1 VLREQVAR
9 RAEAGGR
16 WLGPCAVS
24 DDDRVATVHP
34 VRTIDGARRGRAMI
48 GGMNDAARLAAV
60 LVPVFRDGD
69 GRLRIVLIV
78 RTDRG
83 LHGGQLAVPGGR
95 HDPEDES
102 LLTTALREAREEI
115 GLDEVDVL
123 CELPPVR
130 SGPTNYEVHAF
141 LGRVRADATWFPNE
155 DEVVE
160 VLTPSVDE
168 LAAPGARRELLF
180 TSSFWPDGRLVD
192 GIPVG
197 DRVLWGMTL
206 RLLDDLVPRLLAGE
220 WGDRL

>member
-1 VLREQVAR
+1 ME
-9 RAEAGGR
+9 AER
-16 WLGPCAVS
+16 
-24 DDDRVATVHP
+24 
-34 VRTIDGARRGRAMI
+34 
-48 GGMNDAARLAAV
+48 RLAAV
-60 LVPVFRDGD
+60 LVPVFRDAD

-102 LLTTALREAREEI
+102 LVATALREAREEI
-115 GLDEVDVL
+115 GLDDVEVLD
-123 CELPPVR
+123 ELPAVR

-141 LGRVRADATWFPNE
+141 LGRVPADATWYPND

-160 VLTPSVDE
+160 VLTPAVEE
-168 LAAPGARRELLF
+168 LAAPGARQELLF
-180 TSSFWPDGRLVD
+180 TSSLWPEGRLVD

-220 WGDRL
+220 WDDRL

>member
-1 VLREQVAR
+1 VEPPR
-9 RAEAGGR
+9 
-16 WLGPCAVS
+16 
-24 DDDRVATVHP
+24 
-34 VRTIDGARRGRAMI
+34 
-48 GGMNDAARLAAV
+48 RLAAV

-102 LLTTALREAREEI
+102 LLATALREAREEI
-115 GLDEVDVL
+115 GLEDVEVL
-123 CELPPVR
+123 GELTPVR

-141 LGRVRADATWFPNE
+141 VGRVSADASWRPNE

-160 VLTPSVDE
+160 VLTPAVDE
-168 LAAPGARRELLF
+168 LAQPGARRELLF
-180 TSSFWPDGRLVD
+180 TSARWPEGLLVD

-197 DRVLWGMTL
+197 ERVLWGMTL

-220 WGDRL
+220 WDDRLR